1 MNLKVSINQIMEP
14 ELKAKIVEEILL
26 DLPDWF
32 GLPESTK
39 KYIEDSKALPLWLA
53 SVGDETA
60 GFVTL
65 SQSSEDCAELH
76 CMGVKKR
83 YHHKGIGTRLFMA
96 LEEYAKQKFSY
107 LQVKTVEEGRYRE
120 YDLTVAFYKRMG
132 FAKLEVF
139 PQLWDKNNPCL
150 IMVKKIL

>member
-1 MNLKVSINQIMEP
+1 MNLKVSIDQIMEP

-32 GLPESTK
+32 GIPESTK

-76 CMGVKKR
+76 CMGVKIKF
-83 YHHKGIGTRLFMA
+83 HHQGIGTLLYNE
-96 LEEYAKQKFSY
+96 LERYAKKSFGY
-107 LQVKTVEEGRYRE
+107 IQVKTVEEGRYKE
-120 YDLTVAFYKRMG
+120 YDQTVAFYKRMG
-132 FAKLEVF
+132 FVKLEVF
-139 PQLWDKNNPCL
+139 PTLWDKNNPCM
-150 IMVKKIL
+150 IMVKKI

>member
-1 MNLKVSINQIMEP
+1 MNRQIIISKITDP
-14 ELKAKIVEEILL
+14 EFKAKIVEEILL

-53 SVGDETA
+53 SVGEESV

-65 SQSSEDCAELH
+65 SQSSEECAELH
-76 CMGVKKR
+76 CMGVKMK
-83 YHHKGIGTRLFMA
+83 YHHQGIGTLLYKD
-96 LEEYAKQKFSY
+96 LEQYAKKSFDY
-107 LQVKTVEEGRYRE
+107 IQVKTVEEGRYKE
-120 YDLTVAFYKRMG
+120 YDQTVAFYKRMG

-139 PQLWDKNNPCL
+139 PTLWDRNNPCL
-150 IMVKKIL
+150 IMIKRI